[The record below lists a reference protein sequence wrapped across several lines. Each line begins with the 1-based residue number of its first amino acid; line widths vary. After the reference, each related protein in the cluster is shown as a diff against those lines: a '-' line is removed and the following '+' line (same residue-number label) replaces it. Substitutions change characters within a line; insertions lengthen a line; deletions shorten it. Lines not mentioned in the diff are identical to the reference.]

1 MTDAS
6 FSRTIGEIVKR
17 ALSEDV
23 GPGDVTT
30 KATIPS
36 SSKSEAVILC
46 KQDGVLAGSDV
57 AVEVFHQVNSEIV
70 VKFEADD
77 GDKIKAG
84 RVIAYLSGPTRGI
97 LTAERTALNFLQ
109 RLSGI
114 ATLATRF
121 VEAVKGT
128 KAVITDTR
136 KTTPGLRILE
146 KYAVRMGGGV
156 NHRMGLYDMILI
168 KDNHEAA
175 CGSITSAVEAT
186 VRSNPGLKVEVECK
200 SLEDVSEA
208 LGVAGVDRIMLD
220 NMTLAQMRRA
230 VKMASGRVELEASG
244 GVNLRSVKSIAETG
258 VDFIS
263 IGALTHSAPALDISL
278 DIMSIKK

>member
-1 MTDAS
+1 MDAS
-6 FSRTIGEIVKR
+6 FSRTIAEIVKR

-23 GPGDVTT
+23 GSGDVTT

-57 AVEVFHQVNSEIV
+57 ALEVFRQVDSEIT

-77 GDKIKAG
+77 GEGIKAN

-114 ATLATRF
+114 STLTAQF
-121 VEAVKGT
+121 VDAVKGT
-128 KAVITDTR
+128 KAIITDTR

-146 KYAVRMGGGV
+146 KFAVRMGGGV
-156 NHRMGLYDMILI
+156 NHRMGLYDMVLI

-175 CGSITSAVEAT
+175 CGSITNAVKA
-186 VRSNPGLKVEVECK
+186 VGKLNPGLKIEVECK

-220 NMTLAQMRRA
+220 NMTLAQMRKA
-230 VKMASGRVELEASG
+230 VQMAAGRVELEASG
-244 GVNLRSVKSIAETG
+244 GVKLRNVHSVAQTG

-278 DIMSIKK
+278 DIMSLKK

>member
-1 MTDAS
+1 MDMS
-6 FSRTIGEIVKR
+6 FSRKINEIVKK

-23 GPGDVTT
+23 GSGDVTT
-30 KATIPS
+30 KATISS

-46 KQDGVLAGSDV
+46 KQDGLLAGSDI
-57 AVEVFHQVNSEIV
+57 AKEVFRQVDSEITV
-70 VKFEADD
+70 RFEADD
-77 GDKIKAG
+77 GDKIKAN

-109 RLSGI
+109 RFSGI
-114 ATLATRF
+114 ATLTARF

-128 KAVITDTR
+128 KAIITDTR
-136 KTTPGLRILE
+136 KTTPGLRMFE

-175 CGSITSAVEAT
+175 CGSISKAVGAAKK
-186 VRSNPGLKVEVECK
+186 SNPGLKIEVECK
-200 SLEDVSEA
+200 STDDVKEA
-208 LGVAGVDRIMLD
+208 LSAIGVDRIMLD

-230 VKMASGRVELEASG
+230 VKMASGRIEIEASG
-244 GVNLRSVKSIAETG
+244 GVNLRRVRSVAETG
-258 VDFIS
+258 VGFIS
-263 IGALTHSAPALDISL
+263 IGALTHSAPSLDISL
-278 DIMSIKK
+278 DIMSLKK

>member
-1 MTDAS
+1 MMDAS
-6 FSRTIGEIVKR
+6 FSRTIAEIVKR

-23 GPGDVTT
+23 GSGDVTT

-57 AVEVFHQVNSEIV
+57 ALEVFRQVDSEIT

-77 GDKIKAG
+77 GEGIKAN

-114 ATLATRF
+114 STLTAQF
-121 VEAVKGT
+121 VDAVKGT
-128 KAVITDTR
+128 KAIITDTR

-146 KYAVRMGGGV
+146 KFAVRMGGGV
-156 NHRMGLYDMILI
+156 NHRMGLYDMVLI

-175 CGSITSAVEAT
+175 CGSITNAVKA
-186 VRSNPGLKVEVECK
+186 VGKLNPGLKIEVECK

-220 NMTLAQMRRA
+220 NMTLAQMRKA
-230 VKMASGRVELEASG
+230 VQMAAGRVELEASG
-244 GVNLRSVKSIAETG
+244 GVKLRNVHSVAQTG

-278 DIMSIKK
+278 DIMSLKK

>member
-1 MTDAS
+1 MS
-6 FSRTIGEIVKR
+6 FSRTISEIVKR

-23 GPGDVTT
+23 GQGDVTT

-36 SSKSEAVILC
+36 SSISEAVILC
-46 KQDGVLAGSDV
+46 KKDGILAGSDV
-57 AVEVFHQVNSEIV
+57 VLEVFHQVNSEIV

-77 GDKIKAG
+77 GDKIKAN

-114 ATLATRF
+114 ATLTAKF
-121 VEAVKGT
+121 VETVKGT
-128 KAVITDTR
+128 KAIITDTR
-136 KTTPGLRILE
+136 KTTPGLRMLE

-175 CGSITSAVEAT
+175 CGSITQAVEAAGK
-186 VRSNPGLKVEVECK
+186 SNPGMKIEVECK

-220 NMTLAQMRRA
+220 NMTLAQMRKA